1 MGPHILTLNTTEKT
15 DQLLIENGYKIYSGS
30 LGKVIKLNVRDQYDY
45 FCLSDMDVPP
55 NVHEYDMVIVDLSNE
70 EYINFDEKDH
80 VRQSSKSQNDMFIY
94 CRKPQDLLDPRP
106 FNAKMLD
113 RLLQPCFKKEFLL
126 IVFQNEN
133 IELKYELIDK
143 TTREYSEEKAYLYG
157 FISNL
162 PYTQNK
168 YGNKTEVVCANKEL
182 KNFLNKYNKE
192 FEYSNVFDSPTVWN
206 GVLDSIDP
214 NFDMLLSNSSGEI
227 VSYTYKKDNAL
238 TIMFPMLEDNSIFLV
253 DFLQTIAPSLSP
265 NLFPSTSQRGWLD
278 NEDYYLPNHKDLLN
292 NKKSIEQKYEKELE
306 NISGEINANNVEYGF
321 LHDLLT
327 ETGDSLVAA
336 VIQYLKWLGFQGVV
350 DMDDSIGNNKVK
362 EEDIQIETAKGLL
375 VIEVKGVGGTSK
387 DSECAQIAKVKYR
400 RAKERN
406 KFDVFGLYIVNHQRY
421 LPALNRRNP
430 PFTSEQLSDAEN
442 DERGLLTTWQLFN
455 IFYDIEAGIITK
467 EEVRKRFYDYGL
479 VDFKSMNFI
488 KLPAISETFK
498 EGSII
503 IMTLD
508 NTKIRK
514 DDNIYRDSNGRYEK
528 LRILEIKLND
538 KTVDE
543 IDNGEVGIKLSK
555 PINGK
560 LTQLYISRT
569 FTD

>member
-1 MGPHILTLNTTEKT
+1 MGPHILTLNTTKKT
-15 DQLLIENGYKIYSGS
+15 NQLLIENGYKIYSGS
-30 LGKVIKLNVRDQYDY
+30 LGKVIKLNVRGQYDY
-45 FCLSDMDVPP
+45 FCLSDMNVPS
-55 NVHEYDMVIVDLSNE
+55 NVHEYDIVIVDLSNE
-70 EYINFDEKDH
+70 EYIDFDEKDH
-80 VRQSSKSQNDMFIY
+80 IRRSNKSQNDMFIY

-106 FNAKMLD
+106 FNAKMLN

-143 TTREYSEEKAYLYG
+143 ASNKFKEERGDLYN
-157 FISNL
+157 FIPNL
-162 PYTQNK
+162 PYMENK
-168 YGNKTEVVCANKEL
+168 CGNKTEVVSTDKEI
-182 KNFLNKYNKE
+182 KNFFNRYNKD
-192 FEYSNVFDSPTVWN
+192 FQYFNVFDPPTVWN
-206 GVLDSIDP
+206 GVLNSIEP
-214 NFDMLLSNSSGEI
+214 NFDTLLTNSSGEI

-238 TIMFPMLEDNSIFLV
+238 TVMFPMLEDNSIFLV

-265 NLFPSTSQRGWLD
+265 SLFPSTSQRGWLD
-278 NEDYYLPNHKDLLN
+278 NEDYYLPNHKGLLN
-292 NKKSIEQKYEKELE
+292 NKKSIEEKYEKELE
-306 NISGEINANNVEYGF
+306 NISGEINANNIEYGF
-321 LHDLLT
+321 LHDLLS
-327 ETGDSLVAA
+327 ETGDSLVVA

-350 DMDDSIGNNKVK
+350 DMDDSIGDNKVK

-375 VIEVKGVGGTSK
+375 VIEVKGIGGTSK

-479 VDFKSMNFI
+479 IDFKYKIFE
-488 KLPAISETFK
+488 KLPAISEMFK
-498 EGSII
+498 GGSII
-503 IMTLD
+503 ILTLE
-508 NTKIRK
+508 NIKIKRG
-514 DDNIYRDSNGRYEK
+514 DYIFIDSNGRFEQ
-528 LRILEIKLND
+528 LQILEIKFND
-538 KTVDE
+538 LSVDE
-543 IDNGEVGIKLSK
+543 IENGEVGIKLNK
-555 PINGK
+555 AINGK
-560 LTQLYISRT
+560 STQLYMKI
-569 FTD
+569 

>member
-1 MGPHILTLNTTEKT
+1 MGPHILTLNTTKKT
-15 DQLLIENGYKIYSGS
+15 NQLLIENGYKIYSGS
-30 LGKVIKLNVRDQYDY
+30 LGKVIKLNVRGQYDY
-45 FCLSDMDVPP
+45 FCLSDMNVPS
-55 NVHEYDMVIVDLSNE
+55 NVHEYDIVIVDLSNE
-70 EYINFDEKDH
+70 EYIDFDEKDH
-80 VRQSSKSQNDMFIY
+80 VRRSNKSQNDMFIY

-106 FNAKMLD
+106 FNAKMLY

-143 TTREYSEEKAYLYG
+143 ASNKFTEEKVDLYS
-157 FISNL
+157 FIPNL
-162 PYTQNK
+162 PYMENK
-168 YGNKTEVVCANKEL
+168 CGSKTKVVSTDKEI
-182 KNFLNKYNKE
+182 KSFFNRYNKD
-192 FEYSNVFDSPTVWN
+192 FQYFNVFDPPTVWN
-206 GVLDSIDP
+206 GGLNNIEP
-214 NFDMLLSNSSGEI
+214 NFDTLLSNSSGEI

-238 TIMFPMLEDNSIFLV
+238 TVMFPMLEDNSFFLV

-265 NLFPSTSQRGWLD
+265 SLFPSTSQRGWLD
-278 NEDYYLPNHKDLLN
+278 NEDYYLPNHKGLLN
-292 NKKSIEQKYEKELE
+292 NKKSIEEKYEKELE
-306 NISGEINANNVEYGF
+306 NISGEINANNIEYGF

-327 ETGDSLVAA
+327 ETGDSLVFA

-350 DMDDSIGNNKVK
+350 DMDDSIGDNKVK

-375 VIEVKGVGGTSK
+375 VIEVKGIGGTSK

-479 VDFKSMNFI
+479 IDFKHKIFE
-488 KLPAISETFK
+488 KLPAISEMFK
-498 EGSII
+498 GGSII
-503 IMTLD
+503 ILTLE
-508 NTKIRK
+508 NIKIKRG
-514 DDNIYRDSNGRYEK
+514 DHIFIDSNGRFEQ
-528 LRILEIKLND
+528 LQILEIKFND
-538 KTVDE
+538 QSVDE
-543 IDNGEVGIKLSK
+543 IENGEVGIKLNK
-555 PINGK
+555 AINGK
-560 LTQLYISRT
+560 STQLYMKI
-569 FTD
+569 